1 MTSMR
6 KVASVR
12 PRRTGV
18 QTAVTTP
25 DVAAAQVAGVEL
37 DADDLASGPACSAAA
52 HEPIVSTS
60 AQVAPP
66 CSRP

>member
-1 MTSMR
+1 MQVSRALAVVLPSSSVTSMR

-25 DVAAAQVAGVEL
+25 EVAAF
-37 DADDLASGPACSAAA
+37 
-52 HEPIVSTS
+52 T
-60 AQVAPP
+60 
-66 CSRP
+66 